1 MTPLLSVENLSKRF
15 GRREA
20 LRNVSFE
27 LAPDTITVLLGSN
40 GAGKSTLM
48 RCVLGLLA
56 PDSGTT
62 RVLGRD
68 PLRTSRAILQAI
80 GYVPDQADVY
90 PWMTLHDLFRFLR
103 PQFPTWS
110 DERARRL
117 AERLDAPLAQPF
129 ASMSR
134 GEAAKAMLAASLAH
148 DPSLVLVDEA
158 FARLAPP
165 VLEHVLSVFLEEAP
179 TDGGAVLIATHDLN
193 VAARVADRVVVI
205 DQGRLTADVE
215 IETLLAAAHG
225 AQSLSAALRNL
236 YPDQAT
242 QEQPA

>member
-1 MTPLLSVENLSKRF
+1 MNALLSIKSLCKRF

-20 LRNVSFE
+20 LRGVSFE

-40 GAGKSTLM
+40 GAGKSTLL

-56 PDSGTT
+56 PDSGSAH
-62 RVLGRD
+62 VLGRS
-68 PLRTSRAILQAI
+68 PLREQRAVLASI

-90 PWMTLHDLFRFLR
+90 PWMTLRELFRFLR

-117 AERLDAPLAQPF
+117 AERLEAPLEQPF

-134 GEAAKAMLAASLAH
+134 GEAAKAMLAAALAH
-148 DPSLVLVDEA
+148 DPSLLLLDEA
-158 FARLAPP
+158 FSRLAPP
-165 VLEHVLSVFLEEAP
+165 VLEQVLATFVEEAP
-179 TDGGAVLIATHDLN
+179 ADGGAALIATHDLN
-193 VAARVADRVVVI
+193 VAARVADRVLVI

-215 IETLLAAAHG
+215 IETLLDAAEG
-225 AQSLSAALRNL
+225 ARSLPAALRDM
-236 YPDQAT
+236 YPDHAI
-242 QEQPA
+242 QEQLA